1 MPSIHRRR
9 SSTLF
14 VSPASRDRECSPAVG
29 HRIRGNAACW
39 LAAAAVLGCGPT
51 PPASPQATVE
61 RTEAPAA
68 NSNSAQAAGEKPAAA
83 KPDSAASPLD
93 RLVAD
98 LESASGTDAAVAAI
112 DAIGRIGQR
121 AAAAMPAIV
130 KATDSPEPT
139 VRWHAARAIGLVGED
154 ALGELPR
161 LRAMLKD
168 DDPLVVTQAAT
179 AIGRIRYD
187 DERGNDSLD
196 EDSARE
202 YATST
207 EALVATMVHP
217 DPRVRRASLRSLKIM
232 QPPREVIVPLV
243 TQRLS
248 DEDPSVVMPALHTMA
263 DLGDVAVP
271 FLLDALDDPRA
282 RYWAT
287 VVLNEIGPAAVEAIP
302 PLVAIAADNAIDPEE
317 RMQALLAAAAIGRIE
332 ENVTGRGDTEEAK
345 RIAELVAN
353 SEGPVRFAAAYAAG
367 MVRDPAAIEPLE
379 SLAGGDDRFLSAI
392 AHWSLARIEPDNTA
406 RIAQAFTRLSKALDN
421 DNPTIRRTAISALS
435 DLTDEM
441 SPEQLD
447 DFLPMLVRLL
457 DDSSPM
463 VQRTAAAA
471 VVRLGSSAVAGIE
484 PLLDD
489 PKQQFFAAEL
499 LATIG
504 PEARAALGPLLAAAV
519 SDDADE
525 AFRSE
530 ALMAIGSFAESLGP
544 QPTKAAVEGILP
556 LIESEK
562 TPAPVRYTAIYA
574 AGRLGE
580 AASSVAP
587 LLRQLIDDDD
597 QLLATVAAWAG
608 LKVEPANRD
617 LYDEAVPLLTEAL
630 RSENELAR
638 LEAAVALGDI
648 GPHAASAVPMLE
660 LVEEDDP
667 LRSVRSAARR
677 ALAKIGGG

>member
-1 MPSIHRRR
+1 M
-9 SSTLF
+9 
-14 VSPASRDRECSPAVG
+14 AVG
-29 HRIRGNAACW
+29 W
-39 LAAAAVLGCGPT
+39 LVAAAVVGCGPT
-51 PPASPQATVE
+51 PPASPEATTE
-61 RTEAPAA
+61 KTEASPATPSPATPVSGNTAGQMPAA
-68 NSNSAQAAGEKPAAA
+68 Q
-83 KPDSAASPLD
+83 PDSAASPLD

-98 LESASGTDAAVAAI
+98 LEAASNTDAAVAAI
-112 DAIGRIGQR
+112 DAIGRLGQR
-121 AAAAMPAIV
+121 AAAALPAIV

-161 LRAMLKD
+161 LRAMLDD

-179 AIGRIRYD
+179 AIGRIRHD
-187 DERGNDSLD
+187 DERDNDSLD

-202 YATST
+202 YAAAT

-217 DPRVRRASLRSLKIM
+217 DPRVRRASLRSLKII

-248 DEDPSVVMPALHTMA
+248 DEDPSVVLPALHTMA
-263 DLGDVAVP
+263 DLGEVAVP
-271 FLLDALDDPRA
+271 FLLDSLDDPRA

-302 PLVAIAADNAIDPEE
+302 PLVAIAADDTVDPEE

-345 RIAELVAN
+345 RIAELVSN
-353 SEGPVRFAAAYAAG
+353 SEGPVRFAATYAAG
-367 MVRDPAAIEPLE
+367 MMRDPAAIEPLE
-379 SLAGGDDRFLSAI
+379 SLAGGDDRFLSAV
-392 AHWSLARIEPDNTA
+392 AHWALARIEPDDTA
-406 RIAQAFTRLSKALDN
+406 RIDQAFARLTKALDN
-421 DNPTIRRTAISALS
+421 DNPTIRRTATSALS

-441 SPEQLD
+441 SPEQID
-447 DFLPMLVRLL
+447 EFLPLLVRLL
-457 DDSSPM
+457 DDTSPM

-489 PKQQFFAAEL
+489 PQRQNFAAEL

-504 PEARAALGPLLAAAV
+504 PGARGAVGPLLAAAV
-519 SDDADE
+519 NDEADE

-530 ALMAIGSFAESLGP
+530 ALMAIGAFAESLN
-544 QPTKAAVEGILP
+544 PTATQDAVDRILP
-556 LIESEK
+556 LVENK
-562 TPAPVRYTAIYA
+562 QTPAPVRYTAIYA
-574 AGRLGE
+574 AGRFGE

-587 LLRQLIDDDD
+587 LLRRLIDDDD
-597 QLLATVAAWAG
+597 QLLATIAAWAG
-608 LKVEPANRD
+608 LKVEPNNRD
-617 LYDEAVPLLTEAL
+617 LYDAAIPLLTEAL
-630 RSENELAR
+630 RSENDLVR

-660 LVEEDDP
+660 LVEEDDT